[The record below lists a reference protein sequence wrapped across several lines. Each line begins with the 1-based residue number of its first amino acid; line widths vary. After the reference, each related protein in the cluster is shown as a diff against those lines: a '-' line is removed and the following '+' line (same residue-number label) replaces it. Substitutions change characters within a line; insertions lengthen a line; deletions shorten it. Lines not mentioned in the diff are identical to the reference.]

1 MCVCVRECE
10 NALLNS
16 PQTIRAL
23 NAPRFN
29 SGLPRPCF
37 EGEEGSFIWP
47 ISVWLPYVAFS

>member
-1 MCVCVRECE
+1 MCVRECE